1 MTKSNQE
8 WPTRGQTKLPSAL
21 ETKDLYRSADLSSL
35 DFKITSELEPLDG
48 LMGQRRASDAID
60 VALSVPNVGFN
71 LFVLGTSGRLARDAV
86 TATLKNSATRRQTA
100 DDWIYVNNF
109 ADTSKPIAIALPC
122 GRAPAFRASMEE
134 LVDDLTVALPA
145 VFQSEEYQAQV
156 GTINDRFQT
165 IQGEAFA
172 ELQKR
177 ASDKS
182 IALLRTPMGFALVP
196 AKDGKV
202 VPPDEFNSLP
212 EEERGKFQG
221 AIGELEG
228 DLERLV
234 RQIPRWEKERREEI
248 RKLNSKTSQATVD
261 PEINEVIAEYADLP
275 DIVEYL
281 EDVRADLVDNVAIF
295 ILKGDDT
302 VPYLDEATESAFD
315 RYRVN
320 LFVTQAD
327 MDEGAPVIEEF
338 HPTIGNLTGRI
349 EHIASQG
356 VLATNFHLI
365 KPGALHRANGGY
377 LLIDA
382 RDILSEAFSWSALKR
397 ALRSRTIRIEDLNQL
412 IGLSST
418 TSLEPAPIPLDVK
431 IVLFGDRFT
440 YYLLSLY
447 DPELKEHFKVLADF
461 EDAMERTAE
470 SEALMARAIG
480 SIVSREDLLPLD
492 RDGTGLV
499 IEHAARLVENSGKL
513 SLSSDDIRDIL
524 AEANHYAVAA
534 GRKVTTRK
542 DVQQALDQRIE
553 RASRVRDLLQEQ
565 ILQNVALV
573 DTAGHQ
579 VGQINGLSVLEVAGT
594 AFGRPTR
601 ITCRVRTG
609 AGKVVDIE
617 REVELGGPIHSKGV
631 LILSGFLAGRFALD
645 APMSLHASLVFE
657 QSYAGV
663 EGDSASSAEL
673 YALLS
678 ALADLPIRQD
688 IAVTGSVNQHGAVQA
703 IGGVNEKIEGYF
715 DICKARGLTGTQ
727 AVLIPASN
735 VQHLMLRPDVI
746 EACDQGKFAVYP
758 VATIDEGLEFMT
770 GLPAGER
777 GADGTYPEGTVYRR
791 VEERL
796 EAFADIRRSFGK
808 QGGSRGET

>member
-1 MTKSNQE
+1 M
-8 WPTRGQTKLPSAL
+8 
-21 ETKDLYRSADLSSL
+21 L
-35 DFKITSELEPLDG
+35 DFKTTSDLEPLED
-48 LMGQRRASDAID
+48 LIGQRRASDAID
-60 VALSVPNVGFN
+60 VAVSIPNVGFN
-71 LFVLGTSGRLARDAV
+71 LFVLGASGRLARDAV
-86 TATLKNSATRRQTA
+86 TATLKTSATKRPRPH
-100 DDWIYVNNF
+100 DWIYVNNF
-109 ADTSKPIAIALPC
+109 ADPSKPVAIALPP
-122 GRAPAFRASMEE
+122 GRAPAFRDCMEE

-156 GTINDRFQT
+156 GAINDRFQK
-165 IQGEAFA
+165 IQGEAFSD
-172 ELQKR
+172 LQKQ
-177 ASDKS
+177 AVDKS
-182 IALLRTPMGFALVP
+182 VVLLRTPMGFALVP
-196 AKDGKV
+196 SKDGKV

-212 EEERGKFQG
+212 EKERVKVQK
-221 AIGELEG
+221 AIGDLEG
-228 DLERLV
+228 ELERLV

-261 PEINEVIAEYADLP
+261 PEINEVIAEYDDLP
-275 DIVEYL
+275 SVIEYL

-295 ILKGDDT
+295 ILRGDDS
-302 VPYLDEATESAFD
+302 VPVIEDVTESAFD

-320 LFVTQAD
+320 LFVTQAET
-327 MDEGAPVIEEF
+327 DESAPVVEEF
-338 HPTIGNLTGRI
+338 HPTISNLTGRI

-397 ALRSRTIRIEDLNQL
+397 ALRSRTIQIEDLNRL

-418 TSLEPAPIPLDVK
+418 TSLEPAPIPLDLKV
-431 IVLFGDRFT
+431 VLFGDRFT

-461 EDAMERTAE
+461 EEAMERTPK

-480 SIVSREDLLPLD
+480 STLRREGLLPLD
-492 RDGTGLV
+492 RDGVGLV
-499 IEHAARLVENSGKL
+499 IEHAARTIGHSGKM
-513 SLSSDDIRDIL
+513 SLSADDVRDLL
-524 AEANHYAVAA
+524 AEANHYAAA
-534 GRKVTTRK
+534 SGRKVISK
-542 DVQQALDQRIE
+542 SNIKKALDQRIE
-553 RASRVRDLLQEQ
+553 RAARVRDLLQEQ
-565 ILQNVALV
+565 ILQNIALV
-573 DTAGHQ
+573 DTTGDQ

-601 ITCRVRTG
+601 ITCRVRSG

-645 APMSLHASLVFE
+645 VPMSLHASLVFE
-657 QSYAGV
+657 QSYSGV

-678 ALADLPIRQD
+678 ALAEVPIRQD
-688 IAVTGSVNQHGAVQA
+688 VAVTGSVNQHGAVQA

-715 DICKARGLTGTQ
+715 DICKARGLTGSQ

-735 VQHLMLRPDVI
+735 VQHLMLRSDVV
-746 EACDQGKFAVYP
+746 EACRKGKFAVYP
-758 VATIDEGLEFMT
+758 VATIDEGLALMT

-796 EAFADIRRSFGK
+796 KAFADIRRSFGK
-808 QGGSRGET
+808 QGEAGGEG